1 MKRRC
6 MRSPHSTIETRSRGG
21 RAGNRDPSHRGLR
34 MRLLPR
40 LARWR
45 PRPVEVPH
53 RRGTRS
59 TPLPGHHRRKA
70 PRLVVDES
78 RPSLTRHHSACWLAA
93 ATPRRRVDL
102 EKEREER
109 MRGRGRRGRRPAG
122 ATGPASTSSA
132 RASVAL
138 CRAALARQRGP
149 VAPGRRD
156 QKDYVM
162 QINFRRSYF

>member
-21 RAGNRDPSHRGLR
+21 RAGNRDPSHRGLK

-102 EKEREER
+102 EKGKRRKDERKR
-109 MRGRGRRGRRPAG
+109 PPRTSPRRRDRTRLHIICPCQRGTLSRRVG
-122 ATGPASTSSA
+122 ATTWSRRAGPA
-132 RASVAL
+132 R
-138 CRAALARQRGP
+138 
-149 VAPGRRD
+149 
-156 QKDYVM
+156 
-162 QINFRRSYF
+162 